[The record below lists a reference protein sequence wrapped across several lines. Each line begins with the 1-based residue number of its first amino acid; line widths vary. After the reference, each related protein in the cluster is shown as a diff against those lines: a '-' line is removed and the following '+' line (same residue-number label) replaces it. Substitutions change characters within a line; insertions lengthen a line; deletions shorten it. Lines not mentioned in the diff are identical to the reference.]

1 MKISSIKQFLARRGP
16 RSRRAV
22 FAAVLLALTL
32 LVGSALAANLVS
44 NGGFETDSNG
54 DGIPNGWTGYQLTPA
69 DKRVCNQS
77 YVGSCSFKIV
87 GGTIPTPPFWKD
99 LYQNIPVSGEA
110 GESYK
115 LTFWIKAKYVSGGGD
130 LTIHLELLHS
140 NGYSADI
147 AEQVVPLGNTA
158 WHKYVLNLT
167 STEPYTQ
174 LYVLIIAESGSGG
187 VLWVD
192 KVKVVPVP

>member
-1 MKISSIKQFLARRGP
+1 MKKSRPISQPHRAIFAPLL
-16 RSRRAV
+16 AV
-22 FAAVLLALTL
+22 FALAVF
-32 LVGSALAANLVS
+32 VGSALAANLVA
-44 NGGFETDSNG
+44 NGSFETDSNG

-99 LYQNIPVSGEA
+99 LYQNIPVSGGA

-167 STEPYTQ
+167 STDTYTQ